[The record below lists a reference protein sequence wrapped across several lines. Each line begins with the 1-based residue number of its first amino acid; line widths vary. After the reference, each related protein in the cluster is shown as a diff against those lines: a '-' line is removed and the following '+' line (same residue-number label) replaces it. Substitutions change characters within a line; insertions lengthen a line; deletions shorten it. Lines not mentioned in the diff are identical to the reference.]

1 MNINP
6 LHAIDFYKTDHRRQ
20 YPQGTTEVYANFTPR
35 SGRLAKVLDSDD
47 VSVIFSGYSILFK
60 TILSIVGMKI
70 SLSKT
75 SKK

>member
-47 VSVIFSGYSILFK
+47 VSVIFFRVTVFYSR
-60 TILSIVGMKI
+60 LSYR
-70 SLSKT
+70 LLE
-75 SKK
+75 